1 MKDVLDALQT
11 GGPWSI
17 VMALSYVVRFLY
29 VGREKDRDRH
39 AEEKQKLNDRL
50 IAMSERQNEVLERAT
65 ANQALL
71 LEAVNATQQQPQT
84 LLPGPGNGG
93 GGRR

>member
-29 VGREKDRDRH
+29 VGRENDRDKH

-71 LEAVNATQQQPQT
+71 LEAVNATQQPT
-84 LLPGPGNGG
+84 S
-93 GGRR
+93 GR